1 MLISIFKDIERLGRQ
16 PEIKIIILT
25 LQKLWHAS
33 YILLL
38 SDVTYFLRSKWKG
51 EGKLALGKL
60 PRDVGKVASLGQ
72 GFRGSFLVRRARPS
86 LERLISRQWQLFL
99 KPAAPS
105 QAGNLLAFGGEQGAV
120 AHKTTKTK

>member
-72 GFRGSFLVRRARPS
+72 GFWGIVPGKKSPPKL
-86 LERLISRQWQLFL
+86 
-99 KPAAPS
+99 
-105 QAGNLLAFGGEQGAV
+105 GE
-120 AHKTTKTK
+120 TN

>member
-1 MLISIFKDIERLGRQ
+1 M
-16 PEIKIIILT
+16 
-25 LQKLWHAS
+25 WHAS
-33 YILLL
+33 YILPL
-38 SDVTYFLRSKWKG
+38 SDATYFLRSKWKR

-72 GFRGSFLVRRARPS
+72 GFWGMFLVRRARPS
-86 LERLISRQWQLFL
+86 LERLISRRWQLFL

-120 AHKTTKTK
+120 AHKTAKTKSEVDRGPFSQNPTGLSHKPWREAV